1 MNKNTH
7 RLVYSRLRGM
17 VVAVAE
23 TATADGKSATGEA
36 RARRRSSMSGAR
48 VVVAGVAVFGML
60 PTLSGAQIVAT
71 PGTSTQVIQTPNGL
85 PQVNVARPSSA
96 GVSVNTYNQFDVQK
110 AGAILN
116 NSATMVQ
123 TQQAGWINGN
133 PNYGAGQA
141 ARIIVNQVN
150 SPNPSQIRGALEIAG
165 ARAELVIANPS
176 GIFVD
181 GGTFLNTSRATLTT
195 GVPYYGA
202 DGSLAGYNVN
212 RGLVTVSGAGLNA
225 TGTDQ
230 VDLIARAV
238 QANSAIYAK
247 NLNVIAGAARV
258 NHDTLAAT
266 PIAGDGPAPSVAIDV
281 SQLGGMYA
289 DRIFVASNE
298 FGVGVANAGAIAAQ
312 AGDLT
317 LQSNGRLVLTGKT
330 MASGNVALSASGG
343 IENSGTTYAQ
353 QSLSA
358 STAADLTNS
367 GTLAAQQNTTV
378 NAGSV
383 NSTGTLGAGVN
394 NDGSVT
400 HGGDLNLTASGQL
413 TATGQNVAGGH
424 ASLTGG
430 SVNLAGSRTATNGNL
445 SLNATAG
452 DVNLS
457 NATTSA
463 QGAIQASASG
473 TVINDHGSLSS
484 GGGTTLTGGNRSNQ
498 GGKVSSQGKLSVNVA
513 GQIAN
518 QSGELISESTA
529 DIHGG
534 AIANNQGAIQ
544 SAAGMTVAGASLDN
558 TAGRIT
564 SLNGDGLSV
573 TTSGQLLN
581 AAGTTANGAQGG
593 VIGGNGDVS
602 VQGANVVNRGA
613 ITSNTNLRV
622 SGQSVDNGGGTLQ
635 AAQKVAVDA
644 GARLINNGGSIV
656 GQTAALTG
664 TTLDNSAGA
673 VHANQM
679 SLNATDLVNHGGT
692 ITQSGA
698 GAMSVNVLGTLDNS
712 NGGTLQTNSTDLTL
726 APAALVNDGGT
737 ITHSGNGTLTL
748 GGGAGSV
755 SNVGGSVASN
765 GRIVAQTG
773 ALNNTSGS
781 INTQNGL
788 TAFVGGTLNNANG
801 KLLSNT
807 ELSITSGTLA
817 NDGGQIGASTNAT
830 IHTGSMTNRDGSI
843 VAPSLSVIA
852 DSTLDNSG
860 GKLEAN
866 QLALTA
872 ANLVNHGGTITQYG
886 SSAMRMNVSG
896 TLDNSAAGV
905 IQTNSTDLTLTPAEL
920 NNAGGTITHA
930 GTGTLTIAPGDGASA
945 LDNASGTIVTKGQA
959 IVNAASWNN
968 ASGILAAQRGI
979 DATIAG
985 DVNNAQGL
993 LRSDASLSLK
1003 SGGALSNRGG
1013 HIQAGQSVA
1022 DDTST
1027 LTIQSASID
1036 NADGAIVDLGAGKMT
1051 VQGGSRIANSRAGG
1065 VAGMGAIT
1073 GNGDVTVSAASIS
1086 NTQGGQLSGA
1096 SLHVQGNTLDNSNG
1110 TIGNVTNS
1118 NGDVNVTMSGAIM
1131 NTNGQISSTHDL
1143 SVAAATLQGGGTYS
1157 ATHDANVNLQGDY
1170 TAASDTQFNVGH
1182 NLAFTLPGT
1191 FTNSANL
1198 RSVNNLSVNAGN
1210 IFNVGALTA
1219 GGLLHTQSTNLTNT
1233 GALVGASVSLNA
1245 TNAISNLGPT
1255 ALIGAS
1261 DSNGTLEILAHDI
1274 ENRDDTTATD
1284 SMATTAIVGMGKVV
1298 LAGGKDASGN
1308 YTNAGLVNNVSA
1320 LIQSEGDME
1329 LHTDKMTSTRR
1340 VMKTSTSQIDPALL
1354 AQFGISMSGCVAIH
1368 MEACSGRDVGKVELS
1383 KPEVRDLFLDFVGG
1397 VPTDPPHSGQWNS
1410 SYQKTTYYADSATA
1424 TTVTDISPAAQIV
1437 SGGKI
1442 DASSVG
1448 TLQNYWSNIA
1458 AVGDIEMPGH
1468 YDADGWA
1475 ASGQK
1480 LPGVT
1485 VSYSGQYHY
1494 NNYDNTEHD
1503 WRLPFGNAP
1512 FVGSRPG
1519 GYTQAAPASIK
1530 DYTLPGYFSTMSSN
1544 GTISGTGVSVSNTAG
1559 SASIPPLGLLP
1570 GQSVPGLMPTNLS
1583 GNASGVK
1590 SDASSVHGGPP
1601 APVDPIIASTTA
1613 LNVLNN
1619 LAIPQGGLFKPTTAP
1634 NANYV
1639 IETNPAFTNQ
1649 KNFISSDYFFG
1660 QLGVDLTHIPKR
1672 LGDGF
1677 YEQQLVRNQVTAL
1690 TGKAVLGPY
1699 ADLQTMYQSLMAA
1712 GADLSKSLDLPMGAS
1727 LSAEQVS
1734 KLTGNV
1740 IMMETRVVDGQS
1752 VLVPVV
1758 YLAQANRQN
1767 VNGPL
1772 ISATNIDLKNAQSFT
1787 NSGTIKADN
1796 TLAIQGKQI
1805 DNAFGALQSGGLM
1818 SLKTENNIDLT
1829 SANVK
1834 AGSLQLDA
1842 GKDLILDTATK
1853 TNTRVSRDGA
1863 TSVVTTLGPTAK
1875 LNVTGDASIVTGGNF
1890 QQNAGNLSVG
1900 GNLGMN
1906 VGGNWDLGAVQTGE
1920 HKIVQRANGVS
1931 NTDINK
1937 VTGSSVTVGG
1947 RSNVVVS
1954 GDLTAKGAQI
1964 DLGQGGTLAAKGNVT
1979 LGAAST
1985 TSTVNSNSSGSD
1997 SHGSYADRLHTSDQ
2011 ALTGT
2016 TLKGGDTVNIVSGK
2030 DITLSG
2036 SAISLD
2042 KGNANLLAAGD
2053 VNVGAVTETHEFN
2066 SHETHSHSNV
2076 VSGVKVASGID
2087 QTMTL
2092 NRGSLVSADGVDIVS
2107 GKDVNVQGSTI
2118 VGTNDVTLTAARN
2131 VTVTTSQ
2138 DTLQSSSYYNKK
2150 ESGLMSGG
2158 GLSVSVGSSSLKT
2171 ASQRT
2176 EVSNNGSTIGSLKGN
2191 LSITAG
2197 NDLHLTGSDLIAAK
2211 NLSGT
2216 GANVTIDS
2224 AQDTNRRGETQEVS
2238 KSGLT
2243 LALKAPVIDAVSNAV
2258 GQSRASG
2265 NSQDGRAAALHG
2277 MAAASA
2283 AWDANVA
2290 AGDVVRA
2297 LGAGETPQ
2305 FKVEISVGS
2314 SHSKSAFSEDSVTNR
2329 GSNVNAGGTVAFAAT
2344 GNGQAGSGNV
2354 TIAGSNVNANDVI
2367 LAAKNQVNVVNTTDT
2382 DSTRSTNESKSASVG
2397 VSVGTGGFGVSAAM
2411 SKANGDGNSDLAMQN
2426 NSHVTAANN
2435 VTIISGGDTN
2445 IIGSNVKG
2453 NQVNADVGGNLN
2465 IVSVQDTLTSAVHQS
2480 SSGGGFSISQGGAS
2494 ASFSQS
2500 KGNASGSYA
2509 GVNEQ
2514 AGIHAGDGGFNINV
2528 TRNTDLKGGLIA
2540 SDAAASKNSLTTGSL
2555 SFSDVQNQSH
2565 YDARS
2570 SGFSAGA
2577 TTGDGGM
2584 NYSTH
2589 GSTSGKNAGGAAPM
2603 LGQNDSGSDSATTKS
2618 GVSAGT
2624 VTITD
2629 SANQKQDV
2637 ASLNRDTTN
2646 TNGAVAKLPDMQNLL
2661 ANQSDMM
2668 AAASA
2673 AGEAVSR
2680 RIGDYADK
2688 MMEAAKAN
2696 GDKAGVDAWKEGG
2709 ANRALMQG
2717 AGAALVT
2724 GLAGGNAVGG
2734 AAGAAIASIGSG
2746 KLNELSSAIAG
2757 SDPTGNA
2764 NMNQAL
2770 GNIVA
2775 NALATGAGAAV
2786 GGESGA
2792 FSGYNVDRFNRQLH
2806 PEEKTLAKQLAEK
2819 SKGKY
2824 TKAQIEDQMR
2834 IMGVSVD
2841 GQYQSGAPETLVGQ
2855 APTDSGAK
2863 WIYAGSTADGKP
2875 ILTQATAQVN
2885 SDLQAYI
2892 VANADS
2898 ATPGQVP
2905 SQFNYDRSTGS
2916 GPGFNL
2922 TGPFTKFDRSDANY
2936 VKGTTADT
2944 ASMVSNTAGW
2954 ISSTAAT
2961 GAAVPSPFA
2970 PAFGMIAYGA
2980 TVVGIGADAVS
2991 QLVSPNAGQYT
3002 YEGALAL
3009 GGQVVGDRV
3018 PIASLVING
3027 TSEAIKRQPFSTTIS
3042 NWVGQQLNSIFGPS
3056 ADKGKK

>member
-1 MNKNTH
+1 MLAHNNQRIWARAASTGMNKNTH
-7 RLVYSRLRGM
+7 RLVYSGLRGM
-17 VVAVAE
+17 VVAVGE
-23 TATADGKSATGEA
+23 TATADGKSATGQM
-36 RARRRSSMSGAR
+36 RARRRSSASGAR
-48 VVVAGVAVFGML
+48 AIAAGVAALGML
-60 PTLSGAQIVAT
+60 PAPSGAQIVPT
-71 PGTSTQVIQTPNGL
+71 PGTGTQVIQTPNGL
-85 PQVNVARPSSA
+85 PQVNVARPSNA

-133 PNYGAGQA
+133 PNFGAGQA

-150 SPNPSQIRGALEIAG
+150 SPNPSQIRGTVEIAG
-165 ARAELVIANPS
+165 ARAELVLANPS

-181 GGTFLNTSRATLTT
+181 GGGFLNTSRATLTT
-195 GVPYYGA
+195 GVPFYGA

-212 RGLVTVSGAGLNA
+212 RGLVTVAGAGLNA
-225 TGTDQ
+225 ANIDQ

-238 QANSAIYAK
+238 QVNAAVYAK
-247 NLNVIAGAARV
+247 NLNVIAGASQV
-258 NHDTLAAT
+258 KHDTLAAT
-266 PIAGDGPAPSVAIDV
+266 PIAGDGPASPVAIDV
-281 SQLGGMYA
+281 SQLGGMYS
-289 DRIFVASNE
+289 DRIFLASNE
-298 FGVGVANAGAIAAQ
+298 NGVGVANAGTIAAQ

-330 MASGNVALSASGG
+330 TASGNLAMSAAGG
-343 IENSGTTYAQ
+343 IQNSGTTYAQ

-358 STAADLTNS
+358 RTGADLTNE

-383 NSTGTLGAGVN
+383 DSTGTLGAGVN
-394 NDGSVT
+394 NDGSVA

-413 TATGQNVAGGH
+413 SATGQNVAGGN
-424 ASLTGG
+424 ASLTGAH
-430 SVNLAGSRTATNGNL
+430 VHLAGSRTAANGNL
-445 SLNATAG
+445 SLTATDG
-452 DVNLS
+452 DVNVS

-463 QGAIQASASG
+463 QGAIQANASG

-484 GGGTTLTGGNRSNQ
+484 GSSMTLGGGGLSNQ
-498 GGKVSSQGKLSVNVA
+498 GGKVSSQGQLSVNVA
-513 GQIAN
+513 GRIGN
-518 QSGELISESTA
+518 QSGELVSESTA
-529 DIHGG
+529 DVRGG
-534 AIANNQGAIQ
+534 AIENNRGTLQ
-544 SAAGMTVAGASLDN
+544 SAAAMTVAGESLDN

-573 TTSGQLLN
+573 TTRGQLTN
-581 AAGTTANGAQGG
+581 AAGTTANNVPGG

-602 VQGANVVNRGA
+602 VQGANVVNRGT
-613 ITSNTNLRV
+613 ITSGTNLHV
-622 SGQSVDNGGGTLQ
+622 TGQSVDNGSGALQ
-635 AAQKVAVDA
+635 AARNVVVDA
-644 GARLINNGGSIV
+644 GTQLTNNGGSIV
-656 GQTAALTG
+656 GNTATVSATA
-664 TTLDNSAGA
+664 LDNSAGTVQA
-673 VHANQM
+673 DHV

-692 ITQSGA
+692 ITQTGT
-698 GAMSVNVLGTLDNS
+698 GPMTVNVSRTLDNS
-712 NGGTLQTNSTDLTL
+712 GGGTLQTNSADLTL

-737 ITHSGNGTLTL
+737 ITHAGTGTLTL
-748 GGGAGSV
+748 GRDSGSV
-755 SNVGGSVASN
+755 SNVGGSIASN
-765 GRIVAQTG
+765 GRLAAQAET
-773 ALNNTSGS
+773 LNNTSGS
-781 INTQNGL
+781 ITAQNGL
-788 TAFVGGTLNNANG
+788 TATVGGTLNNTSG

-807 ELSITSGTLA
+807 DTSVTSGVLA

-830 IHTGSMTNRDGSI
+830 IRTGSMTNQDGSI
-843 VAPSLSVIA
+843 VAPNLSVTA

-860 GKLEAN
+860 GELEAN

-872 ANLVNHGGTITQYG
+872 SKLVNHGGTITQYG
-886 SSAMRMNVSG
+886 SSAMGINVSG
-896 TLDNSAAGV
+896 TLDNSASGV
-905 IQTNSTDLTLTPAEL
+905 IQTNSTDLTLEPADL

-930 GTGTLTIAPGDGASA
+930 GTGTLTIAPGNGAGA
-945 LDNASGTIVTKGQA
+945 LNNASGTVVTKGQA
-959 IVNAASWNN
+959 IVDAATWNN

-979 DATIAG
+979 NATISG

-1003 SGGALSNRGG
+1003 SGGALSNQGG
-1013 HIQAGQSVA
+1013 HVQAGRSTA
-1022 DDTST
+1022 ADTST
-1027 LTIQSASID
+1027 LEIQSASID

-1051 VQGGSRIANSRAGG
+1051 VQGGSEIVNSHAGG
-1065 VAGMGAIT
+1065 VSGMGAIT
-1073 GNGDVTVSAASIS
+1073 GNGDVTIDAASIG
-1086 NTQGGQLSGA
+1086 NTQGGQLSGG
-1096 SLHVQGNTLDNSNG
+1096 SLHVNANTLDNSG
-1110 TIGNVTNS
+1110 GSIGNAADA
-1118 NGDVNVTMSGAIM
+1118 NGDVNVATTGAVT
-1131 NTNGQISSTHDL
+1131 NTNGRISSTHDL
-1143 SVAAATLQGGGTYS
+1143 TVAAATLQGSGTYS
-1157 ATHDANVNLQGDY
+1157 AAHDVHVNLRGDY
-1170 TAASDTQFNVGH
+1170 TVASDTQFNVGH
-1182 NLAFTLPGT
+1182 DLAFTLPGT
-1191 FTNSANL
+1191 FTNHADL
-1198 RSVNNLSVNAGN
+1198 QSVNDLSVDAGN
-1210 IFNVGALTA
+1210 IVNAGALTA
-1219 GGLLHTQSTNLTNT
+1219 GGLLHTQSTELTNT
-1233 GALVGASVSLNA
+1233 GALVGASASLNA
-1245 TNAISNLGPT
+1245 TNTISNLGPT
-1255 ALIGAS
+1255 ALIGGS

-1284 SMATTAIVGMGKVV
+1284 SMATTAIFGMGKVV

-1308 YTNAGLVNNVSA
+1308 YTNAALVNNVSA
-1320 LIQSEGDME
+1320 LIQSGGDME
-1329 LHTDKMTSTRR
+1329 LHADKVTSTRR
-1340 VMKTSTSQIDPALL
+1340 AMKTSTSQIDPALL
-1354 AQFGISMSGCVAIH
+1354 AQFGIPT
-1368 MEACSGRDVGKVELS
+1368 SGRTGQVGVKDPYS
-1383 KPEVRDLFLDFVGG
+1383 IGG
-1397 VPTDPPHSGQWNS
+1397 VYTEPPHGGQWNS
-1410 SYQKTTYYADSATA
+1410 TYQFTTYYADSATA

-1458 AVGDIEMPGH
+1458 AVGDIKMPGN

-1480 LPGVT
+1480 LPGVS

-1494 NNYDNTEHD
+1494 NNYDNSEHD
-1503 WRLPFGNAP
+1503 WQLPFGNAP
-1512 FVGSRPG
+1512 FVTGRPG

-1530 DYTLPGYFSTMSSN
+1530 DYKLPKYDSTLSSN
-1544 GTISGTGVSVSNTAG
+1544 GTISGTGVSVSNTAAN
-1559 SASIPPLGLLP
+1559 ASIPSLGLLP
-1570 GQSVPGLMPTNLS
+1570 GQSVPGLTPTSLS
-1583 GNASGVK
+1583 GNASGAK
-1590 SDASSVHGGPP
+1590 SGASSVHGGPT
-1601 APVDPIIASTTA
+1601 AVDPIIAGATA
-1613 LNVLNN
+1613 LNVLDN
-1619 LAIPQGGLFKPTTAP
+1619 LTIPQGGLFKPTTAP

-1677 YEQQLVRNQVTAL
+1677 YEQQLVRNEITSL

-1699 ADLQTMYQSLMAA
+1699 TDLQTMYQSLMAA
-1712 GADLSKSLDLPMGAS
+1712 GADLSKSLDLPIGAS

-1734 KLTGNV
+1734 RLTSNV
-1740 IMMETRVVDGQS
+1740 IVMETRVVDGQS

-1758 YLAQANRQN
+1758 YLAKASQQN
-1767 VNGPL
+1767 IDGPL
-1772 ISATNIDLKNAQSFT
+1772 ISATNIDFQNAQSFT

-1875 LNVTGDASIVTGGNF
+1875 LDVAGDASIVTGGNF

-1947 RSNVVVS
+1947 QSSIGVG

-1964 DLGQGGTLAAKGNVT
+1964 DLGQGGTIAAKGNVT
-1979 LGAAST
+1979 LGAASA

-1997 SHGSYADRLHTSDQ
+1997 SHGSYAETLHTSDQ

-2036 SAISLD
+2036 SAIGLD

-2053 VNVGAVTETHEFN
+2053 VNVGSATETHELN

-2087 QTMTL
+2087 QTITL
-2092 NRGSLVSADGVDIVS
+2092 NRGSLVSADGVNIVS

-2118 VGTNDVTLTAARN
+2118 VGSNDVTLTAARN

-2158 GLSVSVGSSSLKT
+2158 GLSVSIGSSSLKT
-2171 ASQRT
+2171 TSQAT

-2191 LSITAG
+2191 LNITAG
-2197 NDLHLTGSDLIAAK
+2197 NDLHVTGSDLIAAK

-2216 GANVTIDS
+2216 GANVTIDA
-2224 AQDTNRRGETQEVS
+2224 AQDKNHRGETQEVS

-2258 GQSRASG
+2258 GQSRASS

-2305 FKVEISVGS
+2305 FKVEVSVGS
-2314 SHSKSAFSEDSVTNR
+2314 SHSKSAFTENSVTNR

-2367 LAAKNQVNVVNTTDT
+2367 LAAKNQVTIVNTTDT

-2411 SKANGDGNSDLAMQN
+2411 SKANGDGNSDLATQN
-2426 NSHVTAANN
+2426 NSHVNATNN

-2453 NQVNADVGGNLN
+2453 KQVNADVGGNLN
-2465 IVSVQDTLTSAVHQS
+2465 IVSVQDTLTSAAHQS
-2480 SSGGGFSISQGGAS
+2480 SSGGGFSVSQGGAS

-2528 TRNTDLKGGLIA
+2528 TGNTDLKGGLIA
-2540 SDAAASKNSLTTGSL
+2540 SDADASKNSLTTGSL

-2565 YDARS
+2565 YDASS

-2603 LGQNDSGSDSATTKS
+2603 LGQNESGSDSATTKS

-2637 ASLNRDTTN
+2637 ARLNRDTTN
-2646 TNGAVAKLPDMQNLL
+2646 TNGTVAKLPDMQNLL
-2661 ANQSDMM
+2661 SNQADMM

-2688 MMEAAKAN
+2688 MKEQAQRD
-2696 GDKAGVDAWKEGG
+2696 GDQAGVDAWKEGG
-2709 ANRALMQG
+2709 KNRALMQG

-2724 GLAGGNAVGG
+2724 GLAGGNVVGG
-2734 AAGAAIASIGSG
+2734 AAGAAIASIASG
-2746 KLNELSSAIAG
+2746 KLNELSGAIAG

-2775 NALATGAGAAV
+2775 NALATVAGGAV

-2792 FSGYNVDRFNRQLH
+2792 FSGYNADRFNRQLH
-2806 PEEKTLAKQLAEK
+2806 EDSTAKEQTLAKQLAEK
-2819 SKGKY
+2819 SKGRY
-2824 TKAQIEDQMR
+2824 TQEQIEDQMR
-2834 IMGVSVD
+2834 IMGGSIGGD
-2841 GQYQSGAPETLVGQ
+2841 RESGAPATLVGTM
-2855 APTDSGAK
+2855 PTDSGAR
-2863 WIYAGSTADGKP
+2863 WQYAGTTADGKQ
-2875 ILTQATAQVN
+2875 ILTQIAVEPN
-2885 SDLQAYI
+2885 SELQRYI
-2892 VANADS
+2892 VANS
-2898 ATPGQVP
+2898 AWAQSDVP
-2905 SQFNYDRSTGS
+2905 NIMYDQTGKS
-2916 GPGFNL
+2916 GSSFTL
-2922 TGPFTKFDRSDANY
+2922 TGPFTKFDQSDANY
-2936 VKGTTADT
+2936 LKNTTADA
-2944 ASMVSNTAGW
+2944 ASAVSSNAGRLGA
-2954 ISSTAAT
+2954 TAAT
-2961 GAAVPSPFA
+2961 GAALPTPLA
-2970 PAFGMIAYGA
+2970 PAFETIAFGSTVAGWTADFVAQMARPDPGA
-2980 TVVGIGADAVS
+2980 YV
-2991 QLVSPNAGQYT
+2991 AGSFVDVT
-3002 YEGALAL
+3002 L
-3009 GGQVVGDRV
+3009 GG
-3018 PIASLVING
+3018 IANKYPLAG
-3027 TSEAIKRQPFSTTIS
+3027 TFFTELGNWIKNTDTFNNASNKLNEAIRNRK
-3042 NWVGQQLNSIFGPS
+3042 
-3056 ADKGKK
+3056 